1 MAKHLVVVESP
12 AKAKTLG
19 RYLGRDYQVKASIG
33 HVVDL
38 PKSKLGVDIEDDF
51 KAEYTVIHGKTSVLN
66 EIKQAAKDKDTI
78 YLAPD
83 PDREGEAIAWHIAK
97 KLGHP
102 KRRNV
107 RRVLFNEITKKAVQD
122 ALQHPRDLDQNLFEA
137 QQARRVLD
145 RLVGYRLSPLLW
157 QKVRRGLSAGRVQSV
172 AVRIIVEREREIRA
186 FVPEEYWTV
195 EARLEAGQPPTF
207 VARLVEADGK
217 KVGKELPLDTRA
229 RVDEILRGLDGAAWT
244 VTKVEKKERRRHPTP
259 PFITSRLQ
267 QEAARKLGYQPSRT
281 MRIAQRLYEG
291 VELGDEGAV
300 GLITYMRTD
309 STRVSAEAVA
319 AVRDYIPQRYGAE
332 YLPAEPNAYRSK
344 KDAQDAHEAIRPT
357 SMQWDPERVAPFLE
371 REELALYTLVWNRFV
386 ASQMASAV
394 YDATSVDIEAA
405 TCRFRATGQV
415 LKFDGFIRVYTEG
428 QDDRTPAEDEDAE
441 GQLPP
446 LAEGEVVKLLELV
459 PEQHFTQPP
468 PRFTQATLIKELE
481 EKGIG
486 RPSTYASI
494 MGTIL
499 NKEYVVEDDQ
509 RRLKPTELGMLVTDL
524 LVDSFPDVLNVEFT
538 AGMEDELDL
547 IEEGKEHWV
556 AAMRRFWTPFAKDL
570 ERAEVEMRDVKREE
584 RPTDLVCDRC
594 GKPMVIKWGR
604 RGEFLACSG
613 YPECRNT
620 TNFTRDEDGTIRPV
634 EPELTDRTCEVCG
647 KPMQVRFG
655 RFGKFLGCSG
665 YPECKSV
672 QPLFKPVPTGIKCL
686 VCGEGELFER
696 RSRRGNAFYSCN
708 RYPECTFVV
717 WDKPVLEPCPRCGAP
732 FVTEKVTK
740 RSGTVRRCAREGCGW
755 QARLDEEERWVEM
768 AAPRAAARVRRGGA
782 ARTAARGQE
791 EPGTARPGR
800 KKAAAKVVGTIG
812 GATAGTMKDAG
823 GKAAKKTVPARGG
836 GRARRA
842 ST

>member
-19 RYLGRDYQVKASIG
+19 KYLGRDYQVKASVG

-38 PKSKLGVDIEDDF
+38 PKSKLGVDIEADF
-51 KAEYTVIHGKTSVLN
+51 KTEYTVIHGKTSVLN

-83 PDREGEAIAWHIAK
+83 PDREGEAIAWHIAQ

-107 RRVLFNEITKKAVQD
+107 RRVLFNEITKKAVQE
-122 ALQHPRDLDQNLFEA
+122 AIQHPRDLDQNLFEA

-195 EARLEAGQPPTF
+195 EARLEAEQPPVF
-207 VARLVEADGK
+207 VARLVEADGR

-229 RVDEILRGLDGAAWT
+229 RVDEILRGLDRASWT

-319 AVRDYIPQRYGAE
+319 AVREYIPQRFGAE

-405 TCRFRATGQV
+405 SCRFRATGQV

-428 QDDRTPAEDEDAE
+428 QDDRTAGDDEDAE

-446 LAEGEVVKLLELV
+446 LAENEVVKLLELV

-494 MGTIL
+494 LGTIL

-524 LVDSFPDVLNVEFT
+524 LVESFPDVLNVEFT

-556 AAMRRFWTPFAKDL
+556 EAMRRFWTPFARDL
-570 ERAEVEMRDVKREE
+570 ERAEIEMRDVKREE

-672 QPLFKPVPTGIKCL
+672 QPLFKPVPTGIRCL
-686 VCGEGELFER
+686 VCGEGELYER

-732 FVTEKVTK
+732 FVTEKATK
-740 RSGTVRRCAREGCGW
+740 RSGTVRRCAREGCEW
-755 QARLDEEERWVEM
+755 QARFDEDENRWVEM
-768 AAPRAAARVRRGGA
+768 VAPRAAAAARVRRGGA
-782 ARTAARGQE
+782 GRAAARAQQA
-791 EPGTARPGR
+791 PAAATTGR
-800 KKAAAKVVGTIG
+800 KKAKVVGTIG
-812 GATAGTMKDAG
+812 GMTD
-823 GKAAKKTVPARGG
+823 GKAVKKTAPAGSA
-836 GRARRA
+836 RARRRA